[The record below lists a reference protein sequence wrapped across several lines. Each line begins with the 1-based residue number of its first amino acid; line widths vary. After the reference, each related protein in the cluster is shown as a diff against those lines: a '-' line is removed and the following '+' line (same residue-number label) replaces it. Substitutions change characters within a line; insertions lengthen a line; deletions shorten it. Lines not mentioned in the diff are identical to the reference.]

1 MIVAASV
8 SVANVVFDIL
18 LLDRMMDAC
27 VKVKTGRR
35 RERRKVHSTYVTDK
49 HVINILLGMT
59 LVKTPVL
66 HRNILINA

>member
-18 LLDRMMDAC
+18 LRDRMMDAC
-27 VKVKTGRR
+27 VQVKTGRR

-49 HVINILLGMT
+49 HVINILLEMT
-59 LVKTPVL
+59 LLQTPVL
-66 HRNILINA
+66 HRNSLINA